1 MKSIF
6 ASFHVTRLVTLVLAF
21 CACAISARAN
31 DMSIGKVTNRSA
43 GGKNVIDF
51 VVTTVAKE
59 KIDVTQ
65 IQLVVHFYARTAQGA
80 IVDVP
85 GDAVS
90 RWLTPPVDWASG
102 PETLQLECPVVKGS
116 SYYGVVMGIYYK
128 GKIQA
133 SYIYPGSLS
142 DNLPDTIPVV
152 K

>member
-6 ASFHVTRLVTLVLAF
+6 ASFPAARAAALALLL
-21 CACAISARAN
+21 CAFAVSARAN

-43 GGKNVIDF
+43 GGKNFIDF

-59 KIDVTQ
+59 RIDPTQ

-80 IVDVP
+80 IVAVP

-90 RWLTPPVDWASG
+90 RWITPPVDWASG
-102 PETLQLECPVVKGS
+102 PETLQLECPTVKGS
-116 SYYGVVMGIYYK
+116 TYYGVVMGIYYK
-128 GKIQA
+128 GRIEA
-133 SYIYPGSLS
+133 SYLYPGSLS

-152 K
+152 R